1 MSESQTEQITSRGT
15 RAVGGFV
22 WPVLIVLAG
31 AAAYSNSLRGA
42 FVLDDTRNILT
53 NPDITSLWPTRTS
66 LLGPPWTTLTG
77 RPVAMF
83 SMALSHRLH
92 GADPW
97 GYHLFNVAVHLMAGV
112 TLFGVV
118 RRTLRLP
125 TLRDRFAA
133 QDLLAGLIALLWV
146 VHPLT
151 TSAVTY
157 ISQRAESLMGLF
169 YLLTL
174 YCFIRGSSP
183 DPSPRRDAAWLAVAV
198 LACLL
203 GLFTKESMASAP
215 LLVLLYD
222 RTLLSASFADALRR
236 RWFYLALFATW
247 IPLAVLLWFKPH
259 GPDVAFNFPNLTA
272 LDYLKTQT
280 KVIVHYLI
288 LCLRPWPLIL
298 YHGWAN
304 IDVPV
309 LRRFAEYAPWAAVVI
324 VLALLTLWAVVRKS
338 PAGLPGAMFFMVL
351 APSSSILAMPTE
363 VIAEYRMYLP
373 LIAVLSLGVLG
384 FYRLIARLSGMP
396 DDEQIDTWPRPA
408 SGAVAVLSVIAAVVL
423 GIMTY
428 RRNHDYRTPLAL
440 WQDAVSKQPHSSV
453 ALRNLGVY
461 ELGAGLLDDAE
472 MHLRRSL
479 DRHPNSGISRTSLG
493 MVLEK
498 KGRLPEAVEQYR
510 QAWDVA
516 GQLPAAALNYGRGL
530 WMLGQRQQAI
540 QVISRATERIPRDAE
555 LQALLGTMLVAV
567 GQRAQGQQHLRRAME
582 LTPLPLHAHLNIA
595 RFARDVGALE
605 LQVQH
610 LSLASRLSPQDAT
623 IAGELAVA
631 LTQQGQYPQAA
642 AQTRAALAL
651 APQSVA
657 LLNNLAWILATAPQ
671 DATRNGAEAVRLA
684 QQAVRLSH
692 HQDPNTLDTLA
703 VAYAEAG
710 QFDQAIATAEAALR
724 LIPDPQHPAAE
735 QIRQRIA
742 LFRSGRPYRETV
754 K

>member
-1 MSESQTEQITSRGT
+1 MSESQTEQMTTRG
-15 RAVGGFV
+15 RRPVGGIV

-31 AAAYSNSLRGA
+31 AADYSNSLGGA

-53 NPDITSLWPTRTS
+53 NPDITRLWPTKTS

-97 GYHLFNVAVHLMAGV
+97 GYHLFNVTVHLLAGL

-118 RRTLRLP
+118 RRTLLLP
-125 TLRDRFAA
+125 TLRHRFAA
-133 QDLLAGLIALLWV
+133 TQDLLAGLIALLWV

-174 YCFIRGSSP
+174 YCFIRGSAP
-183 DPSPRRDAAWLAVAV
+183 DRAQPRGGVWLALAV
-198 LACLL
+198 VTCLL
-203 GLFTKESMASAP
+203 GLFTKEPMASVP

-222 RTLLSASFADALRR
+222 RTLLSGSFADALRR
-236 RWFYLALFATW
+236 RRWFYLALLATW
-247 IPLAVLLWFKPH
+247 IPLAVLLAFKPH

-280 KVIVHYLI
+280 RVIVHYLI

-309 LRRFAEYAPWAAVVI
+309 LRSFDQYAPWAAVVI
-324 VLALLTLWAVVRKS
+324 LLMLLTLWAVLRKS
-338 PAGLPGAMFFMVL
+338 PAGLLGAMFFMVL

-384 FYRLIARLSGMP
+384 LYRMVERFSRTG
-396 DDEQIDTWPRPA
+396 DDEQTDTWPRPA
-408 SGAVAVLSVIAAVVL
+408 SGVVTVLGVMAAVAL

-440 WQDAVSKQPHSSV
+440 WQDAVSKQPYSSV
-453 ALRNLGVY
+453 ALRNLGVF

-479 DRHPNSGISRTSLG
+479 HRHPNSGISLTSLG

-510 QAWDVA
+510 RAWEVA
-516 GQLPAAALNYGRGL
+516 GQLPAAAVNYARGL
-530 WMLGQRQQAI
+530 WMLGQPERAVQVVGQAI
-540 QVISRATERIPRDAE
+540 GRIPRDAE
-555 LQALLGTMLVAV
+555 LQALLGTMLVAA
-567 GQRAQGQQHLRRAME
+567 GQTTQGQQHLQTAMQ
-582 LTPLPLHAHLNIA
+582 LTPLPLNAHLNIA
-595 RFARDVGALE
+595 RFAKDVGAME
-605 LQVQH
+605 LRAEH
-610 LSLASRLSPQDAT
+610 LALAARLAPQDAV
-623 IAGELAVA
+623 IAGELAV
-631 LTQQGQYPQAA
+631 
-642 AQTRAALAL
+642 
-651 APQSVA
+651 
-657 LLNNLAWILATAPQ
+657 
-671 DATRNGAEAVRLA
+671 
-684 QQAVRLSH
+684 
-692 HQDPNTLDTLA
+692 TL
-703 VAYAEAG
+703 
-710 QFDQAIATAEAALR
+710 
-724 LIPDPQHPAAE
+724 
-735 QIRQRIA
+735 
-742 LFRSGRPYRETV
+742 
-754 K
+754 